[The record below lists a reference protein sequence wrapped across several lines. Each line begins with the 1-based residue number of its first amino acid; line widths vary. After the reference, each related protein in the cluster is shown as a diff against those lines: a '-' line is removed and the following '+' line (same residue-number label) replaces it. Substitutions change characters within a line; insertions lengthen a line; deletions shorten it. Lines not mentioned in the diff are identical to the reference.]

1 MVKKKNN
8 SKVYFGIFIA
18 FLMISST
25 IGFMYG
31 SGAETK
37 KVNGYKF
44 TKVDGGWQTY
54 IKEIESYWLFT
65 YLPDEINF
73 NTDFYEF
80 NVYSENEL
88 SKQYED
94 KIKFIMLYT
103 GNVVNSLEE
112 KDCNG
117 DKALL
122 VLDHTYDD
130 VSISTDE
137 NCILVNG
144 NLNKFVDG
152 LTYKIFGVI

>member
-1 MVKKKNN
+1 MVKKKDN
-8 SKVYFGIFIA
+8 SKIYFGLFIA

-25 IGFMYG
+25 VGFMYG

-80 NVYSENEL
+80 NPEHR
-88 SKQYED
+88 
-94 KIKFIMLYT
+94 IKFQAC
-103 GNVVNSLEE
+103 LEQGIE
-112 KDCNG
+112 FC
-117 DKALL
+117 
-122 VLDHTYDD
+122 TID
-130 VSISTDE
+130 VSQFSYFKPQKAE
-137 NCILVNG
+137 KYL
-144 NLNKFVDG
+144 
-152 LTYKIFGVI
+152 KIIIEIIDRNI

>member
-8 SKVYFGIFIA
+8 SKIYFGLFIA

-25 IGFMYG
+25 VGFMYG
-31 SGAETK
+31 GGAETK
-37 KVNGYKF
+37 KINDHKF

-54 IKEIESYWLFT
+54 IEEIESYWLFT
-65 YLPDEINF
+65 YLPNEINF
-73 NTDFYEF
+73 DVDFREF
-80 NVYSENEL
+80 NIYSETEL

-94 KIKFIMLYT
+94 KIKFIMLYS
-103 GNVVNSLEE
+103 GVVVKSLEE

-117 DKALL
+117 ESLL
-122 VLDHTYDD
+122 VLEHSYDD
-130 VSISTDE
+130 ISFSE
-137 NCILVNG
+137 EGNCILVNG